1 MKYYFLGTKFGT
13 AGLGGAF
20 VMTLIP
26 INTFI
31 ILAIFTNRKISK
43 KDTIALIIGAIGVL
57 TMLNVW
63 SFNIDDIFA
72 LHNIYFILASIF
84 WPLVTIISSKA
95 TDVSPIVFTFYLYI
109 FTCIL
114 NLIFFVDLST
124 VKYNNFDSIFWVNMM
139 CLSIFASTF
148 SYTIYFLGI
157 EKLGARDVSSFL
169 FLVPFFAIILGVIF
183 LEEKINFSI
192 IIGTILTIYS
202 VKMLNNIKLFKKF
215 NC

>member
-1 MKYYFLGTKFGT
+1 
-13 AGLGGAF
+13 
-20 VMTLIP
+20 
-26 INTFI
+26 
-31 ILAIFTNRKISK
+31 
-43 KDTIALIIGAIGVL
+43 
-57 TMLNVW
+57 
-63 SFNIDDIFA
+63 
-72 LHNIYFILASIF
+72 
-84 WPLVTIISSKA
+84 
-95 TDVSPIVFTFYLYI
+95 
-109 FTCIL
+109 
-114 NLIFFVDLST
+114 
-124 VKYNNFDSIFWVNMM
+124 MM